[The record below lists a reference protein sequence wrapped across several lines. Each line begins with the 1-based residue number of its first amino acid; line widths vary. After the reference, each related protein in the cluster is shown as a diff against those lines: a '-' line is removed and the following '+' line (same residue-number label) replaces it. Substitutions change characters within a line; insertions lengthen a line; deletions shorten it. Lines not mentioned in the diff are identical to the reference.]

1 MLHIKLKKCQVIEL
15 EGKNTTISKVL
26 NEAIEFCQDNNC
38 EAILTFQGF
47 TFDIDK
53 NSDIIEKVKEYR
65 TWEQK
70 NGNISKT

>member
-26 NEAIEFCQDNNC
+26 NEAIEFCQDNHC
-38 EAILTFQGF
+38 EAILTFHGF

-65 TWEQK
+65 MWEQK